1 MNVEIHPVNGRLIQ
15 RLVVAVVLSLI
26 GAQSLQSQIAIKPRV
41 NALAPRVVVGSPNQ
55 ATATPTAP
63 VLKWN
68 NGESLEG
75 EIIGATASEL
85 SWKTPAFADPLLLG
99 LPYLHSME
107 FPRQDMEP
115 GEPFM
120 VSMRNGDRLYGKLSA
135 LDEKNITVS
144 SDRHGESVLLHSEV
158 ASLRRMSGKSLLYSG
173 PVPGAPWRVIN
184 DRYNGSTNKRPLWST
199 GEGGRPVLGS
209 WNGINF
215 LPLALPEMVEVAFHL
230 RSTALPQF
238 RAYLNSN
245 FGASPSIET
254 WDDLLVLVHDGH
266 YALLR
271 KMEPREREVNLR
283 ICWNQKEKRC
293 TVFSMEGEKI
303 AELVTKE
310 APTTGKPANS
320 PVDGDDPFE
329 ERRSMTRS
337 QGKPESGFCL
347 HNTGINLMLE
357 SLHVKEWTG
366 EAPQKLKL
374 DQSRLEL
381 AAGGIAVG
389 KVVQANAE
397 TVIVQSPDG
406 SRKNYPLDSVEAVV
420 LSSEPVQTRRT
431 GTELLFADGT
441 FLSGKLLEIK
451 NGTASIQS
459 SFSASP
465 IQSKIASLKQVRL
478 RVPKAAGDPPIE
490 PSLSELDQLVMG
502 KNSLHGVP
510 VGSGDALL
518 RWMPVGGVRPIPLA
532 SGTEAEMI
540 RGIKLGLPVKKA
552 DSLFFLTNGDILPGE
567 LKGMD
572 ETFVDLHTTISAV
585 KRLPA
590 VNMQAIQFSGP
601 EYNPD
606 GFKDTGWRDI
616 KGSGNSVIRKDNG
629 ITIKSGGAF
638 GHPSV
643 LQADE
648 LKFSLQAK
656 DGYGALRMR
665 FFINDIKSAA
675 KSISLLLMTSGSE
688 IYCGQETADGQFQQ
702 RAQFALPSS
711 KPAQIKIALSENNIE
726 IFVNDFSIH
735 KMPAMPTRREG
746 LGLVFEVADVW
757 GNGERDITISNF
769 SANMNLE
776 RGWFPAI
783 DAEARAKA
791 LLIPRF
797 RRDDLPSH
805 ILVAANGD
813 LLRGHIEAVSSNQIR
828 VRSGLETV
836 NIPRNRVSAAIWL
849 LPPSKDAADK
859 TEPKKDEEKTTA
871 NEPLQPGAPMVLRR
885 GGAIIGGGVVQIQVG
900 GGGVLKLNGAVA
912 WNAAGIAI
920 EGLQIDEDDII
931 PGGDGNP
938 APGNATPAIAAPN
951 DKTTAGNS
959 AEFPSGFTPT
969 HWLQLRDGGRIALA
983 VDRFDSDR
991 LIGHSPLFGTCEIP
1005 LERIHIMRFKNPGLT
1020 PAMLAYRGWRLQH
1033 APEPV
1038 LPETGGQS
1046 SPTLGK
1052 EVKDFR
1058 LSLLGGGDFVMGN
1071 EKGKVV
1077 VLDFWATWCGPCV
1090 QSLPGL
1096 IEAMKPFDAKRVK
1109 FIGVNQGEEAA
1120 QVKRFLEQRGWKFT
1134 VALDA
1139 TQSVAQQ
1146 FGVTGIPHTII
1157 IGPDGKVA
1165 WVNTGYR
1172 PGAEKDAA
1180 TAVSKLLEGAAP

>member
-1 MNVEIHPVNGRLIQ
+1 MNANINPINDRLIK
-15 RLVVAVVLSLI
+15 RLVLVAVLILI
-26 GAQSLQSQIAIKPRV
+26 GAQSSQSQIAIRPKV
-41 NALAPRVVVGSPNQ
+41 NAVAPRVVGGQPAPVN
-55 ATATPTAP
+55 AAPTAP

-68 NGESLEG
+68 NGESIEG
-75 EIIGATASEL
+75 EIVGATTSEL
-85 SWKTPAFADPLLLG
+85 SWKTPAFSDPLLLG
-99 LPYLHSME
+99 LSYLHSME
-107 FPRQDMEP
+107 FPQQDKEP

-120 VSMRNGDRLYGKLSA
+120 VTMRNGDRLYGKLAA
-135 LDEKNITVS
+135 LDEKSITIS
-144 SDRHGESVLLHSEV
+144 SDCHGESVLLHSEV

-173 PVPGAPWRVIN
+173 PAPGAPWRAIN
-184 DRYNGSTNKRPLWST
+184 DRYNGSTNKRPLWKSA
-199 GEGGRPVLGS
+199 EGGRPVLGT

-215 LPLALPEMVEVAFHL
+215 LPLALPGMVEVAFHL

-271 KMEPREREVNLR
+271 KMDPGEREVNLR

-293 TVFSMEGEKI
+293 AVFTMEGEMI

-310 APTTGKPANS
+310 AAASEKPSTTPM
-320 PVDGDDPFE
+320 DGDDPFAD
-329 ERRSMTRS
+329 RRGMVRP

-357 SLHVKEWTG
+357 TLHVKEWNG
-366 EAPQKLKL
+366 QPPPKLKL
-374 DQSRLEL
+374 DQSRLEF
-381 AAGGIAVG
+381 AAGGVAVG
-389 KVVQANAE
+389 KVVQATAE

-406 SRKNYPLDSVEAVV
+406 SQKNFPLESVEAVV
-420 LSSEPVQTRRT
+420 LASEPVQSRRA
-431 GTELLFADGT
+431 GTELLFADGA
-441 FLSGKLLEIK
+441 FISGKLLEIK
-451 NGTASIQS
+451 NGVASIQS
-459 SFSASP
+459 SFSANP

-478 RVPKAAGDPPIE
+478 RVPKAAGDSPVE
-490 PSLSELDQLVMG
+490 PSLTELDQLVMG

-518 RWMPVGGVRPIPLA
+518 RWMPVGGVRPVPLA
-532 SGTEAEMI
+532 GGTEVEMI
-540 RGIKLGLPVKKA
+540 CGTKPGSPVKKA

-567 LKGMD
+567 FIGMD
-572 ETFVDLHTTISAV
+572 ETFVDLHTAISAV
-585 KRLPA
+585 KRLPS
-590 VNMQAIQFSGP
+590 VNLQAIQFSGP

-606 GFKDTGWRDI
+606 GFKDPGWREV
-616 KGSGNSVIRKDNG
+616 KGGANSVILKDNAV
-629 ITIKSGGAF
+629 TIKGGGAF

-648 LKFSLQAK
+648 LKFNFQAK
-656 DGYGALRMR
+656 DGYGAMRVR
-665 FFINDIKSAA
+665 FFVNDIKSAA
-675 KSISLLLMTSGSE
+675 KSISLLLMTSGNE

-702 RAQFALPSS
+702 RAQFVLTSS
-711 KPAQIKIALSENNIE
+711 KPAQIKIALNENNIE
-726 IFVNDFSIH
+726 IFINDVSIH
-735 KMPAMPTRREG
+735 KMPAVPARREG
-746 LGLVFEVADVW
+746 LGLVFEAADVW
-757 GNGERDITISNF
+757 GNGERDITLSNF
-769 SANMNLE
+769 TANINLE

-783 DAEARAKA
+783 EAEARAKA
-791 LLIPRF
+791 LLVPRF
-797 RRDDLPSH
+797 RREDLPSH

-849 LPPSKDAADK
+849 LPPNKDATDQIV
-859 TEPKKDEEKTTA
+859 PKKEEEKTAA
-871 NEPLQPGAPMVLRR
+871 NQPGQR
-885 GGAIIGGGVVQIQVG
+885 GGGMVIGGGGVVRIQVN
-900 GGGVLKLNGAVA
+900 GGGVLNLNGAVQ
-912 WNAAGIAI
+912 GGGLEI
-920 EGLQIDEDDII
+920 EEGDII
-931 PGGDGNP
+931 PGPDGNV
-938 APGNATPAIAAPN
+938 APGNAAPAVAGSN

-959 AEFPSGFTPT
+959 AETSSGFTPT
-969 HWLQLRDGGRIALA
+969 HWFQLRDGGRIALD
-983 VDRFDSDR
+983 VERFDSDR
-991 LIGHSPLFGTCEIP
+991 LTGHSPLFGTCVIP
-1005 LERIHIMRFKNPGLT
+1005 LDRIHIMRFKNPGLT
-1020 PAMLAYRGWRLQH
+1020 PAMVAYRGWRLQH

-1052 EVKDFR
+1052 EIKDFR
-1058 LSLLGGGDFVMGN
+1058 LPLLGGGDFIYGN
-1071 EKGKVV
+1071 EKGKVI

-1096 IEAMKPFDAKRVK
+1096 IEAMKPLDAKRVK

-1146 FGVTGIPHTII
+1146 FGVTGIPHTVI

-1172 PGAEKDAA
+1172 PGAEKDAV
-1180 TAVSKLLEGAAP
+1180 TAVNKLLEAAPPK